1 MAKEHT
7 LTDEDYFLMEYDAFI
22 REVEKSG
29 IPLWVYHAYYTF
41 SLPRM
46 NGDMANQFN
55 ESQEF
60 DNLFDDEDQILGI

>member
-1 MAKEHT
+1 MAKEYS
-7 LTDEDYFLMEYDAFI
+7 LTEEDYILLEYNTFI
-22 REVEKSG
+22 REVENSG
-29 IPLWVYHAYYTF
+29 IPIWVYHSYYTF
-41 SLPRM
+41 PRM